1 MPYSLLRTIF
11 RASLTDMKE
20 FFLVLLGFV
29 LAVVPLWF
37 DRKRRLKGHF
47 YALRA
52 ELDLCKEKAA
62 IFLKDEI
69 ASPLYRMPLRVY
81 EVAVPILLT
90 EGAVTESETASLA
103 RFYSQAEDINRGL
116 DNAAAMLARDDDEGL
131 KREVGRLIKKANEMI
146 GPTKKGEPL
155 YTDAK
160 TIIDRKIEQDWWQY

>member
-1 MPYSLLRTIF
+1 
-11 RASLTDMKE
+11 MKE
-20 FFLVLLGFV
+20 GGLVLLGFFMAM
-29 LAVVPLWF
+29 LALWF

-52 ELDLCKEKAA
+52 ELMLCEEKAK

-90 EGAVTESETASLA
+90 ENALSESETISLA

-116 DNAAAMLARDDDEGL
+116 NNAATMLSQRDDEGL
-131 KREVGRLIKKANEMI
+131 KREVGRLIAKAKTMV
-146 GPTKKGEPL
+146 GPVDEIEPL
-155 YTDAK
+155 FNAAMSV
-160 TIIDRKIEQDWWQY
+160 IDLKINLHWWKY